1 MTEQREEVKGGG
13 TNGGVSPGDGTCPC
27 DRCCPDLVRGS
38 TVGNPLS
45 SPTDACLANGI
56 ENHEEGRSVRPKIQE
71 KDDAHNAQ
79 SGGLFSS
86 EAKCMFDG
94 FETELSHSKWCSWLL
109 MMVFR
114 TRTPFAVFLK
124 STLNLPRSSTSAS
137 ALFPI
142 PCPLGVMFGRM
153 PPGISAKSRARIHY
167 GRVLHVLVVALNYW
181 HFGGF
186 CGELSAMGRAPTS
199 AHLRIYSRLRSF
211 IRSDCGMP
219 PVMIAKAGRRF
230 PQLVARLSEISESVT
245 KLGLSGDPYS
255 KAFQGAPVEEQ
266 KEKIPELQ
274 PYRDLDADRIALH
287 GRGHWDITPHLSD
300 ALVMAYREPN
310 SILIDR
316 TPEPWEYPIFR
327 DSQEMLLKLAKKWDQ
342 NNLLVLH
349 ADPSTDMR
357 PFEKVRIFNNYKS
370 REVDRQIG
378 DRRGR
383 NAIEYKVESVSEGLP
398 AGTHLCDALVDPA
411 SETLRVSVSDRKDYY
426 HQIACS
432 KNRAS
437 RNTIGA
443 IARSDAEQ
451 FGAFGVFLQQ
461 KAISSYSRNK
471 HGDLLRGNGRP
482 LRKVP
487 DALYM
492 AFGAILEGDHAGV
505 EFATC
510 AHSRILEDGGA
521 IEEPSH
527 LLATKTLRSGDKI
540 QGLVIDDYFSISTEK
555 QHVPGECSDSA
566 RRHQRALEI
575 YNKFGLLG
583 SPQKDISAVEKGR
596 VIGAEIDSS
605 QATRRKGIAKIS
617 SPAEKRYALSWL
629 TFLVAQLGVSSDA
642 LHLALLGGWT
652 SVAMF
657 RRPLMGLMSQ
667 VFHVVDVEKFSPGS
681 PRLVHLS
688 REVKDELVML
698 AVFAPLFVANVGA
711 GFGTLLFATDAS
723 IGKGAIVQTSAP
735 VSLQMVLHRVGKT
748 KGAYSKL
755 SSLEEQDAELRSE
768 WAAGQTYGGGPNKP
782 LAYNFDFIE
791 IYAGS
796 GKVTFYMSEMN
807 WVVGPPIDLSE
818 SDEFNLEWHH
828 VMRWLSFLISHKRIR
843 AFMVEPPCTT
853 YSIMRRPA
861 LRTKEKPFGID
872 PYHPQTRTGTILG
885 QRGFQCLALGDRYAV
900 PGLLETPNSSKLK
913 NMPSWRHIAGLQ
925 SSSQVRTDS
934 CCFGSPHL
942 KPFRFLSV
950 RCHLEKLNRRC
961 SGGHEHI
968 RIEGSL
974 TRSSAVYTDQLAEAL
989 AEVLND
995 AILANTEA
1003 EEDRGCSGQGLEN
1016 LLVNDIAKTS
1026 MWSLRSVW
1034 PHKKEARINILEMGA
1049 VVKLVNQLTIEKGS
1063 QRIVALVDSS
1073 VARGALA
1080 KGRSSS
1086 RCLSTCLRR
1095 YNSICI
1101 AGDLYVTTPYC
1112 PTRLNVA
1119 DDPTRD
1125 RPPREPVRGCGSL
1138 LWSTD
1143 ELFDFA
1149 ELGSM
1154 NRCCANWAMM
1164 VIAVLGPKILHNAD
1178 RAEARIMPLPYQHP
1192 GSSIQFDSSLGFPG
1206 EGPNVVGLSFS
1217 SRNATLFHQL
1227 GFFEPLLTAL
1237 GFFFWGCHR
1246 ICHVFSPSLLCLLFL
1261 SVLSLSPA
1269 EAMPIAPRN
1278 AADAS
1283 RAAQRQFLGEPTLG
1297 RIVRPATSTLRE
1309 SLLRS
1314 FLDWTREE
1322 NIPWDELLNDGFRH
1336 LEEINLVIIRFG
1348 KQLHASGRPYLHYVE
1363 TINAISA
1370 SRMSLK
1376 RGLQGAWSLAFGWLQ
1391 QEPVSHHIAMPF
1403 QILLAMVSVS
1413 LLWGWHHMA
1422 GVLSLTWGSLLR
1434 AGEIIG
1440 AFRSQLM
1447 LPIDVDFTINFAAF
1461 SIPEPKTRHIG
1472 PKHQY
1477 SKLDIPDL
1485 LQIVEIIFGRMGK
1498 DQRLWPHSGQTLR
1511 TRFRTILGVLGL
1523 PVSRGP
1529 HGKPLDLGSLRAG
1542 GATWCLSVTED
1553 AERVRRKGRWL
1564 STKTM
1569 EIYIQETS
1577 ANLYLANLPS
1587 DTKERIITLA
1597 KVFPWLLR
1605 KSTDLYNAKIPHSA
1619 WRLLYTQGGRVE
1631 GQMG

>member
-1 MTEQREEVKGGG
+1 MRREDGVKGGD
-13 TNGGVSPGDGTCPC
+13 TNGGVFPGDGTCPC
-27 DRCCPDLVRGS
+27 DRCCPDLVRES
-38 TVGNPLS
+38 TVGDPLS
-45 SPTDACLANGI
+45 SQKSACKGDDI
-56 ENHEEGRSVRPKIQE
+56 ENHEEGHSVLPEIKRGK
-71 KDDAHNAQ
+71 NAPTAQ
-79 SGGLFSS
+79 PRGADSP

-109 MMVFR
+109 TMVFR
-114 TRTPFAVFLK
+114 TRTPFAVFLR

-142 PCPLGVMFGRM
+142 PCPPGVMFGRM
-153 PPGISAKSRARIHY
+153 PPESSARSRARIHY
-167 GRVLHVLVVALNYW
+167 GRVLHVLVAALNYW

-186 CGELSAMGRAPTS
+186 CGDLSALGRAPTS

-219 PVMIAKAGRRF
+219 PVKIAKAGRRF
-230 PQLVARLSEISESVT
+230 PQLVARLGEISESVT

-255 KAFQGAPVEEQ
+255 KAFQGVSVEEQ
-266 KEKIPELQ
+266 NEQVPELQ
-274 PYRDLDADRIALH
+274 PYRELDADRIALH
-287 GRGHWDITPHLSD
+287 GKGHWDITPHLSD
-300 ALVMAYREPN
+300 ALVMAYREPS

-316 TPEPWEYPIFR
+316 TPDPWEYPVCR
-327 DSQEMLLKLAKKWDQ
+327 DSQEMLLRLAKLWDQ

-349 ADPSTDMR
+349 TDPASDLR
-357 PFEKVRIFNNYKS
+357 PFEKVRVFNNYKS
-370 REVDRQIG
+370 QQVDRQIG

-383 NAIEYKVESVSEGLP
+383 NSIEYKVESISEGLP
-398 AGTHLCDALVDPA
+398 SGTHLCDILVDPT
-411 SETLRVSVSDRKDYY
+411 SETMRISVSDRKDYY

-432 KNRAS
+432 LNRAS
-437 RNTIGA
+437 TNTIGA
-443 IARSDAEQ
+443 VSKADAEQ
-451 FGAFGVFLQQ
+451 FGAFGVFLQK
-461 KAISSYSRNK
+461 KALSGYSRNR
-471 HGDLLRGNGRP
+471 HGDLLRGNRKP

-487 DALYM
+487 EVLYM
-492 AFGAILEGDHAGV
+492 AFGAILQGDHAGV

-510 AHSRILEDGGA
+510 AHSSILEEGGA
-521 IEEPSH
+521 IEDSSH
-527 LLATKTLRSGDKI
+527 LLATKTLRSADKI
-540 QGLVIDDYFSISTEK
+540 QGLVIDDFFSLSVEK
-555 QHVPGECSDSA
+555 QHIPADQSDSA
-566 RRHQRALEI
+566 IRHQKALEI
-575 YNKFGLLG
+575 YETFGLLG
-583 SPQKDISAVEKGR
+583 SPQKDLSAVEKGR

-605 QATRRKGIAKIS
+605 PATRRSGLVKIS
-617 SPAEKRYALSWL
+617 APAEKRYSLSWL

-652 SVAMF
+652 SVTMY
-657 RRPLMGLMSQ
+657 RRPFMGLMSH
-667 VFHVVDVEKFSPGS
+667 VFHVVDVEQFSPGF
-681 PRLVHLS
+681 PRLVHLT
-688 REVKDELVML
+688 RAVRDELVLL
-698 AVFAPLFVANVGA
+698 AIFAPLIVSNVGA
-711 GFGTLLFATDAS
+711 GFGQMLFATDAS
-723 IGKGAIVQTSAP
+723 LEKGAIVQTEASS
-735 VSLQMVLHRVGKT
+735 SLQMVLHRVGKT

-768 WAAGQTYGGGPNKP
+768 IIAGLSYSGGPNKP

-791 IYAGS
+791 IFAGS
-796 GKVTFYMSEMN
+796 GKVTHFMSQMN
-807 WVVGPPIDLSE
+807 WIVGPPIDLSE
-818 SDEFNLEWHH
+818 SDQFDLQWSH
-828 VMRWLSFLISHKRIR
+828 VMRWLSFLISHRRVR

-861 LRTKEKPFGID
+861 LRTREKPYGID
-872 PYHPQTRTGTILG
+872 PSDPQTRTGTILG
-885 QRGFQCLALGDRYAV
+885 QRGFQCLALGDRYNV

-913 NMPSWRHIAGLQ
+913 NMPSWHHVAGLQ

-942 KPFRFLSV
+942 KPFRFLAV
-950 RCHLEKLNRRC
+950 RCVLEKLNKRC
-961 SGGHEHI
+961 QGGHEHI
-968 RIEGSL
+968 RIEGGL
-974 TRSSAVYTDQLAEAL
+974 TRSSAIYTDQLAETL

-995 AILANTEA
+995 AILAKIET
-1003 EEDRGCSGQGLEN
+1003 EEDRGGGAHGLED

-1026 MWSLRSVW
+1026 EWKLRSVW
-1034 PHKKEARINILEMGA
+1034 PHKKEAHINLLEVGA
-1049 VVKLVNQLTIEKGS
+1049 VVKLVNQLSIEKGS
-1063 QRIVALVDSS
+1063 QRVVALVDSS
-1073 VARGALA
+1073 VARGALS

-1101 AGDLYVTTPYC
+1101 SGDLYVTTPYC

-1119 DDPTRD
+1119 DDPTRE
-1125 RPPREPVRGCGSL
+1125 RAPRDPIRGCGSR
-1138 LWSTD
+1138 LWRNE
-1143 ELFDFA
+1143 ELFDLSA
-1149 ELGSM
+1149 LGNM
-1154 NRCCANWAMM
+1154 NRCFSNWAMM
-1164 VIAVLGPKILHNAD
+1164 VIAVLGPKILRNAD
-1178 RAEARIMPLPYQHP
+1178 RAEARILPIPYRHP
-1192 GSSIQFDSSLGFPG
+1192 GSNMQFDSSFGFPG
-1206 EGPNVVGLSFS
+1206 EGPLPIGLSS
-1217 SRNATLFHQL
+1217 LSLDAIIYLKL
-1227 GFFEPLLTAL
+1227 GFIEPLLAPL
-1237 GFFFWGCHR
+1237 GMLFWGCHR
-1246 ICHVFSPSLLCLLFL
+1246 LCHVFSPRLLGLLLL
-1261 SVLSLSPA
+1261 SVLCLSPA

-1283 RAAQRQFLGEPTLG
+1283 RAVQRQFLGEPTLG

-1314 FLDWTREE
+1314 FLDWAREE
-1322 NIPWDELLNDGFRH
+1322 DIPWDALLHDGIRH

-1403 QILLAMVSVS
+1403 QILLAMVSIS

-1422 GVLSLTWGSLLR
+1422 GVLALSWGSLLR

-1485 LQIVEIIFGRMGK
+1485 LQMVEIIFGRMGK
-1498 DQRLWPHSGQTLR
+1498 DQRLWPFSGQTLR

-1587 DTKERIITLA
+1587 DTKEKVITLA
-1597 KVFPWLLR
+1597 KVFPWLLA
-1605 KSTDLYNAKIPHSA
+1605 KSADLFRAKIPHSA
-1619 WRLLYTQGGRVE
+1619 WRFLYTQGGRVE
-1631 GQMG
+1631 GQKG